1 MCGLVVRRLAV
12 LPILLMFVSLLVFFL
27 PRLAGVDPTF
37 AILHARVPDR
47 NPDPEVLQ
55 RIRVE
60 LGLDRPMPFRFLNWL
75 ERLGRGDL
83 GYSYVTRQPVAG
95 LLREG
100 LSVTA
105 TLVGLC
111 LALAVAVAIPL
122 GVVAAV
128 RPGKWLDNLIAI
140 ASQVGVAVPEYW
152 IALLLILLFAQRLG
166 WLPSAGWR
174 GPAYMIM
181 PVLTLA
187 FRPIAY
193 FAWATRAAV
202 IEAMKMDYIRA
213 ARARGL
219 TRTQTI
225 WVHALRNALIPVVTL
240 VALWLAGMLGGSVIV
255 EVIFGI
261 PGIGLVLYSAVLATD
276 LPLIQAGLVFLI
288 SLAVVI
294 NTLADLAYVALN
306 PAIRLARPQP

>member
-1 MCGLVVRRLAV
+1 MSALLIRRLAFLPV
-12 LPILLMFVSLLVFFL
+12 LLVFVSLLVFFL
-27 PRLAGVDPTF
+27 PRLAGVDPTL
-37 AILHARVPDR
+37 AILHARVPER
-47 NPDPEVLQ
+47 NPDPEVLD

-60 LGLDRPMPFRFLNWL
+60 LGLDRPVPFRFLNWL
-75 ERLGRGDL
+75 EHLAQGDL
-83 GYSYVTRQPVAG
+83 GYSYVTREPVAD
-95 LLREG
+95 LLRQG

-111 LALAVAVAIPL
+111 LVLAVVVAVPL
-122 GVVAAV
+122 GVVAAM
-128 RPGKWLDNLIAI
+128 RPGRWLDNVIAI
-140 ASQVGVAVPEYW
+140 VSQVGVAVPEYW
-152 IALLLILLFAQRLG
+152 IALLLILFFAQKLG

-174 GPAYMIM
+174 GPAYMVM

-187 FRPIAY
+187 LRPLAY

-219 TRTQTI
+219 TRTRTI

-261 PGIGLVLYSAVLATD
+261 PGIGLVLYNAVLATD

-294 NTLADLAYVALN
+294 NTLADLAYVVLN
-306 PAIRLARPQP
+306 PAVRLARPRV

>member
-1 MCGLVVRRLAV
+1 
-12 LPILLMFVSLLVFFL
+12 
-27 PRLAGVDPTF
+27 VDPTL
-37 AILHARVPDR
+37 AILHARVAER
-47 NPDPEVLQ
+47 NPDPEVLD
-55 RIRVE
+55 RIRLE
-60 LGLDRPMPFRFLNWL
+60 LGLDRPVPFRFLNWL
-75 ERLGRGDL
+75 EHLARGDL

-95 LLREG
+95 LLGEG

-111 LALAVAVAIPL
+111 LALAVVVAVPL
-122 GVVAAV
+122 GVVAAM
-128 RPGKWLDNLIAI
+128 RPGRWLDNVIAVV
-140 ASQVGVAVPEYW
+140 SQVGVAVPEYW
-152 IALLLILLFAQRLG
+152 IALLLILFFAQKLG

-174 GPAYMIM
+174 GPAYMVM

-187 FRPIAY
+187 LRPIAY

-202 IEAMKMDYIRA
+202 IEAMKMDYVRA

-219 TRTQTI
+219 TRTRTI

-261 PGIGLVLYSAVLATD
+261 PGIGLVLYNAVLATD

-306 PAIRLARPQP
+306 PAVRLARPRA